1 MFGETVDRRPG
12 NFRSASAD
20 QVAELYAAL
29 ICFGPTGG
37 RYCGGVTGQTP
48 TLYIFPH
55 AGGSAHYYVPFA
67 KAFCSGIKRIAVQYP
82 GRGGTHD
89 LASFASIPELAD
101 QVCQRLPPLDHSDGT
116 VAFFGHSMGALVAFE
131 VARRFD
137 AAGSPIAALF
147 VSASAAPGRIGFEY
161 IPDSD
166 RDLLDAVRQMTG
178 VNPEFLENEEFAV
191 KILPT
196 LRGFKAIANYECPP
210 DATVS
215 CPIYAFLGDDDEIAT
230 YEKVAPWSQRTTS
243 EFSARV
249 FPGHH
254 FFLNDH
260 LHEVVKDIEGKIS
273 SCDRR

>member
-1 MFGETVDRRPG
+1 M
-12 NFRSASAD
+12 
-20 QVAELYAAL
+20 
-29 ICFGPTGG
+29 
-37 RYCGGVTGQTP
+37 TGQTP

-67 KAFCSGIKRIAVQYP
+67 KAFCGGIKRIAVQYP

-101 QVCQRLPPLDHSDGT
+101 QVCQRLPPLDHSDGA

-147 VSASAAPGRIGFEY
+147 VSASAAPGRLGFEY

-166 RDLLDAVRQMTG
+166 RGLLDAVRQMTG